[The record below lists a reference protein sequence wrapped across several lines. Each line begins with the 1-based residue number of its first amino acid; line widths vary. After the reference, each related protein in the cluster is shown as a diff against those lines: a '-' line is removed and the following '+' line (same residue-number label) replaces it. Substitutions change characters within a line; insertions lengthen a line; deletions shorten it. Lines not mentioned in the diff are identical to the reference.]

1 MERGKVMEASKE
13 ASKEAIVEILSK
25 ANSTNEARGILND
38 YLKEAVAESLNYPG
52 MYTAYCPECNK
63 LLSDKANSTDEA
75 RGILNDHFKA
85 VHDPEPLKGL
95 RTPTAIFVEQY
106 DMVDRPEHYAKGSL
120 ECIDWIRIF
129 LTEEEYHGYLK
140 GNILKYLWRHE
151 DKGKPVQ
158 DLEKLRKYAEFL
170 IDQFEREETE
180 RDILEENERAGK
192 WAVTKKTRRIMRGEA
207 MSPAVKFIDEKL
219 AELEDEEE
227 D

>member
-1 MERGKVMEASKE
+1 MEANR
-13 ASKEAIVEILSK
+13 EAIVESM
-25 ANSTNEARGILND
+25 
-38 YLKEAVAESLNYPG
+38 NYPG
-52 MYTAYCPECNK
+52 MYMVYCPECHK
-63 LLSDKANSTDEA
+63 LLWDKASSTDEA
-75 RGILNDHFKA
+75 RGILNDHMKA
-85 VHDPEPLKGL
+85 VHDPAPLKGL
-95 RTPTAIFVEQY
+95 RTPPSIFIEQY
-106 DMVDRPEHYAKGSL
+106 DDVDRPEHYAKGSL

-192 WAVTKKTRRIMRGEA
+192 WAASKKTERIFREERITRGEP
-207 MSPAVKFIDEKL
+207 MSPVVKFIDDKL
-219 AELEDEEE
+219 AEMEKKEAD
-227 D
+227 